1 MPSHQFIDLYYLRE
15 INLLIKEK
23 TMEFSLLDFIIYSA
37 LMSSLV
43 VLLYRDA
50 IIPSVKNWLKGRK

>member
-23 TMEFSLLDFIIYSA
+23 TMEFSLLDFIIYIA

-50 IIPSVKNWLKGRK
+50 IIPSVKNWFKGRK

>member
-1 MPSHQFIDLYYLRE
+1 
-15 INLLIKEK
+15 
-23 TMEFSLLDFIIYSA
+23 MEFSLLDFIIYIA
-37 LMSSLV
+37 LVSSLV